1 VGDIVPRLL
10 VFLAVVTFGV
20 WALVDVAQ
28 TPESRIRLLSK
39 AAWSL
44 AVVFPVLGPA
54 LWFLQG
60 RVPQP
65 AGSRVDQPRPLA
77 PDDDPDFLRRLRGPD
92 GSG

>member
-10 VFLAVVTFGV
+10 LFLAVVTFGV

-28 TPESRIRLLSK
+28 TPEPRIRLLSK
-39 AAWSL
+39 SAWSL
-44 AVVFPVLGPA
+44 AVLIPVLGPA

-60 RVPQP
+60 RIPQP
-65 AGSRVDQPRPLA
+65 SGPAAQPRPLA
-77 PDDDPDFLRRLRGPD
+77 PDDDPEFLRRLRGPD